1 MAGRVETPIQWNNRW
16 QLLLLSLLVCIPAS
30 QLLADDDAEAVQ
42 FDRQV
47 RTIFSNHCYAC
58 HGPDANAREGDL
70 RLDLEQSVFSKRDPV
85 TIQPG
90 QASASEI
97 YRRIT
102 SDDPDLQMPPP
113 DAKKPL
119 SDEQKATIGHWI
131 DQGAEW
137 ESHWAWTAPQP
148 VQVPG
153 ARKMRGVIN
162 DIDRFILTR
171 LGQAGLKRVQ
181 PADPVTLIRRLSFDL
196 LGLPPTPEQ
205 VRAFVEESSPD
216 AYDKLVE
223 ELLDSPH
230 YGERMAIYWLDVVR
244 YADSNGY
251 HADKSRSISPYRD
264 YVIGSFNNNLPYN
277 QFILEQLA
285 GDLLPEPTVQQKVA
299 SGFNML
305 LQTTDEGGAQAKE
318 YLAKYSADRVRNT
331 STIFMGVTM
340 GCCECH
346 DHKYDPF
353 TTRDFYQFAAFFADV
368 KEVGVGNATPYPV
381 ATPQFQEQLAG
392 LDKQLSEAMQQLETA
407 TVELAAAQKA
417 WEAKIAAAATT
428 EASLSAWHIIGP
440 FAAASFEEAH
450 TKQFPPETE
459 IALEK
464 KYGKIGWRKD
474 DKLVDGTIHTLTGEN
489 SATYLYRTIQ
499 VETAT
504 SLPVS
509 LGSDDSL
516 KIWLNGKLVFEN
528 KVLRGVLADQDKLR
542 LELTEGE
549 NRLLM
554 KVANGGGGYGFYFQ
568 HKASTLPAEL
578 LAILKT
584 PAGDRNEQQQSQL
597 ATYYRSIAPLL
608 KPVRETVARLQQ
620 EKKQLNDQMPRSLMT
635 VAVAPRPIRILPRG
649 NWLDE
654 TGPVVDPAIP
664 GFLGQLE
671 SAERAS
677 RLDLANW
684 MISRENPL
692 TARTFVNRLW
702 KMFYGKGLAE
712 PLDDLGN
719 QGTRPSHPALLDY
732 LAIRFMESGWDVKQ
746 IVRLMVLSATYRQS
760 SVPTDKLVEQDPLN
774 ELFGRQARFRL
785 DAELVRDNAL
795 AVSGLLNRTIGGPSV
810 KPYQP
815 AGYWAHMNFPKRS
828 WQASAENQIYRRGL
842 YTHWQRMF
850 LHPSLLAFDAPSR
863 EECTVER
870 ARSNIPQQALVL
882 LNDPTYV
889 EAARALAVR
898 MLTSSNAAA
907 EDRIEWLFQAVLSR
921 QPTDRELEVLQGV
934 IERQLESY
942 QQDPDAAKQLLAV
955 GRFPVP
961 EELDTVELAA
971 WSSVTRVMLNLHE
984 TITRN

>member
-1 MAGRVETPIQWNNRW
+1 
-16 QLLLLSLLVCIPAS
+16 
-30 QLLADDDAEAVQ
+30 
-42 FDRQV
+42 
-47 RTIFSNHCYAC
+47 
-58 HGPDANAREGDL
+58 
-70 RLDLEQSVFSKRDPV
+70 
-85 TIQPG
+85 
-90 QASASEI
+90 
-97 YRRIT
+97 
-102 SDDPDLQMPPP
+102 
-113 DAKKPL
+113 
-119 SDEQKATIGHWI
+119 
-131 DQGAEW
+131 
-137 ESHWAWTAPQP
+137 
-148 VQVPG
+148 
-153 ARKMRGVIN
+153 
-162 DIDRFILTR
+162 
-171 LGQAGLKRVQ
+171 
-181 PADPVTLIRRLSFDL
+181 
-196 LGLPPTPEQ
+196 
-205 VRAFVEESSPD
+205 
-216 AYDKLVE
+216 
-223 ELLDSPH
+223 
-230 YGERMAIYWLDVVR
+230 
-244 YADSNGY
+244 
-251 HADKSRSISPYRD
+251 
-264 YVIGSFNNNLPYN
+264 
-277 QFILEQLA
+277 
-285 GDLLPEPTVQQKVA
+285 
-299 SGFNML
+299 
-305 LQTTDEGGAQAKE
+305 
-318 YLAKYSADRVRNT
+318 
-331 STIFMGVTM
+331 
-340 GCCECH
+340 
-346 DHKYDPF
+346 
-353 TTRDFYQFAAFFADV
+353 
-368 KEVGVGNATPYPV
+368 
-381 ATPQFQEQLAG
+381 
-392 LDKQLSEAMQQLETA
+392 
-407 TVELAAAQKA
+407 
-417 WEAKIAAAATT
+417 
-428 EASLSAWHIIGP
+428 
-440 FAAASFEEAH
+440 
-450 TKQFPPETE
+450 
-459 IALEK
+459 
-464 KYGKIGWRKD
+464 
-474 DKLVDGTIHTLTGEN
+474 
-489 SATYLYRTIQ
+489 
-499 VETAT
+499 
-504 SLPVS
+504 
-509 LGSDDSL
+509 
-516 KIWLNGKLVFEN
+516 
-528 KVLRGVLADQDKLR
+528 
-542 LELTEGE
+542 
-549 NRLLM
+549 M